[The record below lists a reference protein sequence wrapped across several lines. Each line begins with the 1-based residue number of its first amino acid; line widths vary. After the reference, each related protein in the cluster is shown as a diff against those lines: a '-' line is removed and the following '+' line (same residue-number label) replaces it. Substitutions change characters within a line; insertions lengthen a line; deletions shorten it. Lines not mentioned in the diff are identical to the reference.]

1 MQMIK
6 YPFFEAGR
14 ATWQGYGAVAVIGT
28 QFEVVGLHTGFVRG
42 AQ

>member
-1 MQMIK
+1 MINTH
-6 YPFFEAGR
+6 FTRLA
-14 ATWQGYGAVAVIGT
+14 ATWQGYGAVAVIDT